1 MEKQFDG
8 SKILEEA
15 LLSLKINLTAL
26 VAETGLWANPEVHKL
41 LVRDY
46 GSGAWYPRVRRFN
59 KGKNEER
66 GDIVKGNKLDNN
78 VYANEAIKKAL
89 GIEDLESNFSVCHIW
104 ERSCYDEF
112 DHTTIANLVLLPKA
126 ISTLTDH
133 HPEVRAALKYRAYEL
148 YGWHPKGT
156 APPIKPAS
164 YPSNW
169 RAPLPFTDRI
179 KKSIQRR
186 RFTK

>member
-1 MEKQFDG
+1 MDKQFDG

-26 VAETGLWANPEVHKL
+26 VAETGLWANPEVHKT
-41 LVRDY
+41 LVENS
-46 GSGAWYPRVRRFN
+46 GHGAWCPGVRR
-59 KGKNEER
+59 KGKDEKR
-66 GDIVKGNKLDNN
+66 GDIVEGNKLDDNT
-78 VYANEAIKKAL
+78 YANDAIKKAL
-89 GIEDLESNFSVCHIW
+89 DIKDRESNFSVCHIW
-104 ERSCYDEF
+104 EKSCYDEF

-148 YGWHPKGT
+148 YGWHPKRT
-156 APPIKPAS
+156 APPIKPDS

-186 RFTK
+186 RFTD